1 MCSKTLPTADSM
13 PKSRPNWKVAWRP
26 DCLGKGRLIKTMHTN
41 IGRTIYGKCENWM
54 WFLGTVEWKS
64 RFILL
69 YSVRTMQKAT
79 INIIWTIDRIRKCV
93 NFAPRYLVRA
103 TIYFFIFRKCIRRRG
118 RSAKSSSVKC
128 ALPGLQGNISSFL
141 SIINNKQ
148 SAQNDTEFQI
158 TFDVFSLLS
167 FALYNQNLS
176 RHTLKTHMLNHTSE
190 PKKCPYCE
198 KISPTRNAL
207 TIHIRGNDDL
217 SIMILFSTNPEC
229 FDLRCSHGTLAQVS
243 LMWKSI

>member
-1 MCSKTLPTADSM
+1 MWILRQGIWFAQRFTSSYSENAYEDGGDPRKVPVWSVLCLACKVIYHHFYQTL
-13 PKSRPNWKVAWRP
+13 V
-26 DCLGKGRLIKTMHTN
+26 
-41 IGRTIYGKCENWM
+41 
-54 WFLGTVEWKS
+54 
-64 RFILL
+64 
-69 YSVRTMQKAT
+69 
-79 INIIWTIDRIRKCV
+79 
-93 NFAPRYLVRA
+93 
-103 TIYFFIFRKCIRRRG
+103 
-118 RSAKSSSVKC
+118 
-128 ALPGLQGNISSFL
+128 
-141 SIINNKQ
+141 INNKQ